1 MKKLVSFA
9 LSVAMLL
16 CAATGTAFAA
26 DNTPQYDA
34 SNTVVYS
41 DEAVPMPR
49 FTYIASLSS
58 SLAFSKVLGWAECD
72 GSVTIYD
79 NLKVTLI
86 LDLQEATSGGW
97 KTIDTWSKDF
107 SGAGA
112 HTISKSKPV
121 SKGSY
126 RVLTT
131 AKIKNSSGAV
141 LEQFT
146 GTSPIRTK

>member
-26 DNTPQYDA
+26 DDAPQYDA

-49 FTYIASLSS
+49 FTYIASLAS
-58 SLAFSKVLGWAECD
+58 SLEFSSVLGWAECT
-72 GSVTIYD
+72 GNVVYYD
-79 NLKVTLI
+79 NLNVTLI
-86 LDLQEATSGGW
+86 VELQEATSGGW
-97 KTIDTWSKDF
+97 KNVATWSQDF
-107 SGAGA
+107 SGAGS
-112 HTISKSKPV
+112 HRVFKSRYV
-121 SKGSY
+121 SKGTY